1 MRTVV
6 AEMCDADVRAWLTEE
21 DAVQLDRLYA
31 AADAARAAAVGPEV
45 HLRGLIEISNAC
57 TRACAYCGISVHNKS
72 IQRYRMGRQEILDC
86 ARRAKELGYGTVVM
100 QAGEDPLLTR
110 DFIADLVRTIKR
122 ETGLAVTL
130 SLGERG
136 CDDLIAWKSAGAD
149 RYLLRFETSNPILY
163 ARIHPE
169 AHSVQRPA
177 ASDQRPAASGQRP
190 AASGQDEVPRIPML
204 RQLQELG
211 YQAGTGVMVGIPGQ
225 TWDDLVA
232 DLRTFQ
238 GLDIEMIGI
247 GPYIP
252 HPSTPLAHDFDGAA
266 EHGQQVPNT
275 VAVALKMVALAR
287 LLVPDANIPATTAVA
302 TLNKETGREDALK
315 AGANVVMPNLTPPAY
330 RALYEIYPDKACVNE
345 TAEQCHSCLAA
356 RIHSVGRC
364 IGIGPGA
371 APKTHRR
378 TAS

>member
-1 MRTVV
+1 MRTV
-6 AEMCDADVRAWLTEE
+6 AADMGDADLRGWLIET

-31 AADAARAAAVGPEV
+31 AADAARSATVGPEV
-45 HLRGLIEISNAC
+45 HLRGLIEVSNAC
-57 TRACAYCGISVHNKS
+57 TRACAYCGISVHNHA

-86 ARRAKELGYGTVVM
+86 ARRAKDLGYGTVVM

-110 DFIADLVRTIKR
+110 DFIADLVRSIKR

-130 SLGERG
+130 SLGERSRE
-136 CDDLIAWKSAGAD
+136 DLTAWRAAGAD
-149 RYLLRFETSNPILY
+149 RYLLRFESSNPRLY
-163 ARIHPE
+163 ARIHPA
-169 AHSVQRPA
+169 AHGHPPVDPQ
-177 ASDQRPAASGQRP
+177 G
-190 AASGQDEVPRIPML
+190 EVPRLGML

-238 GLDIEMIGI
+238 RLDIEMIGV

-266 EHGQQVPNT
+266 EHGLQVPNT
-275 VAVALKMVALAR
+275 VLVALKMVALAR

-364 IGIGPGA
+364 IGTGPGA

>member
-1 MRTVV
+1 MRTV
-6 AEMCDADVRAWLTEE
+6 AADMGDADLRGWLTET
-21 DAVQLDRLYA
+21 DAVQLDRLYS
-31 AADAARAAAVGPEV
+31 AADAARSATVGPEV
-45 HLRGLIEISNAC
+45 HLRGLIEVSNAC
-57 TRACAYCGISVHNKS
+57 TRACAYCGISVHNHA

-86 ARRAKELGYGTVVM
+86 ARRAKDLGYGTVVM

-110 DFIADLVRTIKR
+110 DFIADLVRSIKR

-130 SLGERG
+130 SLGERSRE
-136 CDDLIAWKSAGAD
+136 DLTAWRAAGAD
-149 RYLLRFETSNPILY
+149 RYLLRFESSNPRLY
-163 ARIHPE
+163 ARIHPA
-169 AHSVQRPA
+169 AHGHPPVDPQ
-177 ASDQRPAASGQRP
+177 G
-190 AASGQDEVPRIPML
+190 EVPRLGML

-238 GLDIEMIGI
+238 RLDIEMIGV

-266 EHGQQVPNT
+266 EHGLQVPNT
-275 VAVALKMVALAR
+275 VLVALKMVALAR

-364 IGIGPGA
+364 IGTGPGA

>member
-1 MRTVV
+1 MRTLA
-6 AEMCDADVRAWLTEE
+6 AEMGDADLRAWLTEE
-21 DAVQLDRLYA
+21 DPVQLDRLYC
-31 AADAARAAAVGPEV
+31 AADAARSAAVGPDV

-57 TRACAYCGISVHNKS
+57 TRACAYCGISVHNHA

-110 DFIADLVRTIKR
+110 DFIADLVRAIKF

-130 SLGERG
+130 SLGERSRE
-136 CDDLIAWKSAGAD
+136 DLIAWRAAGAD
-149 RYLLRFETSNPILY
+149 RYLLRFESSNPRLY
-163 ARIHPE
+163 ARIHPA
-169 AHSVQRPA
+169 AHGHPPVDPQ
-177 ASDQRPAASGQRP
+177 G
-190 AASGQDEVPRIPML
+190 EVPRIAML

-232 DLRTFQ
+232 DLHTFER
-238 GLDIEMIGI
+238 LDIEMIGV

-266 EHGQQVPNT
+266 EHGLQVPNT
-275 VAVALKMVALAR
+275 VLVALKMVALAR

-364 IGIGPGA
+364 IGTGPGA

>member
-1 MRTVV
+1 MD
-6 AEMCDADVRAWLTEE
+6 DAALRGWLTEE
-21 DAVQLDRLYA
+21 DPQQLERLYA
-31 AADAARAAAVGPEV
+31 AADAARSATVGPEV

-57 TRACAYCGISVHNKS
+57 TRACSYCGISVHNAQV
-72 IQRYRMGRQEILDC
+72 QRYRMNREEILDC
-86 ARRAKELGYGTVVM
+86 ARRAKDMAYGTVVM
-100 QAGEDPLLTR
+100 QAGEDPQLTR
-110 DFIADLVRTIKR
+110 AFIADLVRTIKT

-130 SLGERG
+130 SLGERSR
-136 CDDLIAWKSAGAD
+136 DDLIAWKAAGAD
-149 RYLLRFETSNPILY
+149 RYLLRFESSNPRLY
-163 ARIHPE
+163 ARIHPA
-169 AHSVQRPA
+169 AHGHPPVDP
-177 ASDQRPAASGQRP
+177 SG
-190 AASGQDEVPRIPML
+190 EVPRLGML

-225 TWDDLVA
+225 TWDDLVS

-238 GLDIEMIGI
+238 QLDIEMIGV

-252 HPSTPLAHDFDGAA
+252 HPATPLAHDFDGAA
-266 EHGQQVPNT
+266 EHGQQVLNT
-275 VAVALKMVALAR
+275 VLVALKMVALAR

-330 RALYEIYPDKACVNE
+330 RALYEIYPDKACINE

-356 RIHSVGRC
+356 RIQSVGRC
-364 IGIGPGA
+364 IGGGPGD

-378 TAS
+378 TA

>member
-1 MRTVV
+1 MRTV
-6 AEMCDADVRAWLTEE
+6 AADMDDAMLRAWLTEE
-21 DAVQLDRLYA
+21 DPRQLERLYA
-31 AADAARAAAVGPEV
+31 AADAVRSATVGPEV
-45 HLRGLIEISNAC
+45 HLRGLIEISNTC
-57 TRACAYCGISVHNKS
+57 NRACSYCGISVHNTNVK
-72 IQRYRMGRQEILDC
+72 RYRMGREEILDC
-86 ARRAKELGYGTVVM
+86 ARRAQELGYGTVVM
-100 QAGEDPLLTR
+100 QAGEDPQLTR
-110 DFIADLVRTIKR
+110 ELIAGIVRTIKQ

-130 SLGERG
+130 SLGERSRA
-136 CDDLIAWKSAGAD
+136 DLIAWKEAGAD
-149 RYLLRFETSNPILY
+149 RYLLRFESSNPRLY
-163 ARIHPE
+163 ARIHPA
-169 AHSVQRPA
+169 AHGHPA
-177 ASDQRPAASGQRP
+177 IDPG
-190 AASGQDEVPRIPML
+190 DEVPRLGML

-238 GLDIEMIGI
+238 RLDIEMIGI

-266 EHGQQVPNT
+266 EYGDQVPNT
-275 VAVALKMVALAR
+275 VLVALKMVALAR

-302 TLNKETGREDALK
+302 TLNKDTGREDALK

-356 RIHSVGRC
+356 RIESVGRC
-364 IGIGPGA
+364 IGAGPGA

-378 TAS
+378 TA

>member
-1 MRTVV
+1 MRTLAVD
-6 AEMCDADVRAWLTEE
+6 MDDAALRGWLTEE
-21 DAVQLDRLYA
+21 DPQQLERLYA
-31 AADAARAAAVGPEV
+31 AADAARSAAVGPAV

-57 TRACAYCGISVHNKS
+57 TRACAYCGISVHNKEV
-72 IQRYRMGRQEILDC
+72 QRYRMGRGEILDC

-100 QAGEDPLLTR
+100 QAGEDPMLTR
-110 DFIADLVRTIKR
+110 PFIADLVSAIKR

-130 SLGERG
+130 SLGERSRA
-136 CDDLIAWKSAGAD
+136 DLTAWKEAGAD
-149 RYLLRFETSNPILY
+149 RYLLRFETSNPRLY

-169 AHSVQRPA
+169 APGRP
-177 ASDQRPAASGQRP
+177 DDRTTRRPDDR
-190 AASGQDEVPRIPML
+190 EVPRLAML
-204 RQLQELG
+204 RELQELG
-211 YQAGTGVMVGIPGQ
+211 YQAGSGVMVGIPGQ
-225 TWDDLVA
+225 TWDDLVG

-238 GLDIEMIGI
+238 GLDIEMIGV

-252 HPSTPLAHDFDGAA
+252 HPATPLAHDFDGAA
-266 EHGQQVPNT
+266 EHGEQVPNT
-275 VAVALKMVALAR
+275 VLVALKMVALAR

-315 AGANVVMPNLTPPAY
+315 AGANVVMPNLTPPEY

-364 IGIGPGA
+364 IGSGSGD
-371 APKTHRR
+371 APKSQRR
-378 TAS
+378 SA